1 MLLFVKSQISAFLSS
16 LVDFLATVIAVEL
29 FFIGYVEATII
40 GAVCGAVANFILGRF
55 WVFQAQG
62 GKTKSQV
69 FLYLLVW
76 LGSLSLNA
84 FGMYLFTDVWGIQY
98 IFSKLVISALVGICY
113 NYSLQKRVVFK
124 TV

>member
-1 MLLFVKSQISAFLSS
+1 MLLFVKSQVSAFLSS
-16 LVDFLATVIAVEL
+16 VVDFLVTVIAVEL
-29 FFIGYVEATII
+29 FSIGYVEATII

-55 WVFQAQG
+55 WVFQAKE